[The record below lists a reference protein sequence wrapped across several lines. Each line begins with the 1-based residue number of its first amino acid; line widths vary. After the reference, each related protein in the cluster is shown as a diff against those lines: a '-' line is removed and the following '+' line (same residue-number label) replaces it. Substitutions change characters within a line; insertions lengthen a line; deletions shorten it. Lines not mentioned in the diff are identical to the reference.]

1 MSHTSDFLTFT
12 LPASPLSPSSLP
24 STSTALPPDLS
35 LLLTDTL
42 DAPATF
48 LLVQLVAR
56 ALRPAVPG
64 PGRKRARGEGPRR
77 VMLVGV
83 REREEY
89 WAATLRKQGI
99 QLTTESS
106 TGRFTFLDASSPS
119 LPLADLFSSLR
130 AALARP
136 LAAGPPREPRAAA
149 DADGDG
155 DEPGPLVVIDDLSAL
170 LWVGREAK
178 DVVRWW
184 RGVRALVSESSSS
197 LVTLLHADSL
207 SPSPATHAPSSTASP
222 YQSPDD
228 QYLFRNVLQGCDLW
242 GEVVGLGNGGT
253 GARGE
258 LSLHRGPSLITP
270 SPSPPHW
277 SVDAPRSGARALQ
290 YKLDEGGAVWEV
302 KGQMGG
308 RVW

>member
-12 LPASPLSPSSLP
+12 LPASPSSASSLP
-24 STSTALPPDLS
+24 STSTALPPDFS

-56 ALRPAVPG
+56 ALRPAVPE
-64 PGRKRARGEGPRR
+64 PERARARAEGPRR
-77 VMLVGV
+77 VVLVGV
-83 REREEY
+83 REREQY
-89 WAATLRKQGI
+89 WGATLRKHGI
-99 QLTTESS
+99 QLATESS
-106 TGRFTFLDASSPS
+106 ARRFTFLDASSPS
-119 LPLADLFSSLR
+119 LSLADLFSSLR

-136 LAAGPPREPRAAA
+136 DHAAPDAPRPPRAAT
-149 DADGDG
+149 DADSG
-155 DEPGPLVVIDDLSAL
+155 EPGPLVVIDDLSAL
-170 LWVGREAK
+170 LWVGREAR

-184 RGVRALVSESSSS
+184 RGVRALVSESSAC

-207 SPSPATHAPSSTASP
+207 SPSPSTHAPSATSSP
-222 YQSPDD
+222 YQSPED
-228 QYLFRNVLQGCDLW
+228 QYLFRHVLQGCDLW

-258 LSLHRGPSLITP
+258 LSLHRGPALVTP
-270 SPSPPHW
+270 SPSPPYW

-302 KGQMGG
+302 KGQIGG

>member
-1 MSHTSDFLTFT
+1 MSYTSDFLTFT
-12 LPASPLSPSSLP
+12 LPASPTSSSSLP

-48 LLVQLVAR
+48 LLVQLVVR
-56 ALRPAVPG
+56 ALRPAVPE
-64 PGRKRARGEGPRR
+64 PARARARAAGPRR
-77 VMLVGV
+77 VVLVGV

-89 WAATLRKQGI
+89 WGATLRKHGV
-99 QLTTESS
+99 QLATESS
-106 TGRFTFLDASSPS
+106 ARRFTFLDASSPS

-130 AALARP
+130 TALSRPDAAARP
-136 LAAGPPREPRAAA
+136 PDPRAPT
-149 DADGDG
+149 DGNPGG

-170 LWVGREAK
+170 LWVGREAR

-184 RGVRALVSESSSS
+184 RGVRALVSESSAS
-197 LVTLLHADSL
+197 LVTLLLADSL
-207 SPSPATHAPSSTASP
+207 SPSPSTHAPSPTSSP

-228 QYLFRNVLQGCDLW
+228 QYLFRHALQGCDLW

-258 LSLHRGPSLITP
+258 LSLHRGPSLVTP
-270 SPSPPHW
+270 SPAPPHW